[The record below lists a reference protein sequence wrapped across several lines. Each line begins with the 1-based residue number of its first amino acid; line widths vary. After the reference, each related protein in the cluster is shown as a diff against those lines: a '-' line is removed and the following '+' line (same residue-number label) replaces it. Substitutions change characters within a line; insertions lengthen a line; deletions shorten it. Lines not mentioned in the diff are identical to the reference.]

1 MGAKFSRKRDVTT
14 QLICYGNEYTL
25 YDSRKNGKIWVKNEK
40 RRRKNYGER
49 FSNNFQAAFISQLV
63 EIGTGF
69 IDCKVVFSC
78 PVLN

>member
-1 MGAKFSRKRDVTT
+1 MGM
-14 QLICYGNEYTL
+14 NTL
-25 YDSRKNGKIWVKNEK
+25 YGSRKNGKVWVKNEK
-40 RRRKNYGER
+40 RGRKNCGER

-69 IDCKVVFSC
+69 IDYKVVCSC